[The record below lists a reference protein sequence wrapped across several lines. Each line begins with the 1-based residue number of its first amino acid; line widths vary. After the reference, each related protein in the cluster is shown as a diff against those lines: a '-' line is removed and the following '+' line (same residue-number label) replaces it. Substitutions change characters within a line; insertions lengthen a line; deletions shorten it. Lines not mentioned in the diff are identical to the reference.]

1 MIRPTRDAALGG
13 VTLALAGAYYSAAT
27 AIPESFLSDAV
38 GPQGLPKLYAV
49 ILAALSLILI
59 VQGAGG
65 RGKGEAEGRSSSP
78 VPRGLLLRVFGM
90 LMIGV
95 LYVALV
101 PSLGYLISLAALI
114 VATTYYQGG
123 VINRYVAIVGV
134 SGALFLWLLFVQV
147 LGIPQPAGLLPSLF

>member
-1 MIRPTRDAALGG
+1 MIRLTRDVAFGCA
-13 VTLALAGAYYSAAT
+13 TLALAVAYYMAAT

-38 GPQGLPKLYAV
+38 GPQGLPRLYAV

-59 VQGAGG
+59 LKGTGG
-65 RGKGEAEGRSSSP
+65 RGKGEGEDGNDKSLNVSK
-78 VPRGLLLRVFGM
+78 GLLLRVLGM

-101 PSLGYLISLAALI
+101 A
-114 VATTYYQGG
+114 
-123 VINRYVAIVGV
+123 V